1 MAFAYIGQTIAAI
14 VQPLILNSPGELAAT
29 WFREERVKLLF
40 ILKKC

>member
-29 WFREERVKLLF
+29 WFREERVNFF
-40 ILKKC
+40 ILKIC